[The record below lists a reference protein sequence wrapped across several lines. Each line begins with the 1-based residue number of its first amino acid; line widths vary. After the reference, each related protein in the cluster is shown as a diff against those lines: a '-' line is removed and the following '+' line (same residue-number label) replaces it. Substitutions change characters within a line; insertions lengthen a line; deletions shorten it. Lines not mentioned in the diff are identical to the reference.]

1 MTIKVFTVAE
11 MVAAE
16 RAADA
21 AGVSY
26 AEMMETAGRRVA
38 EAISARMPVDERRIL
53 ILVGPG
59 NNGGDGLVAGR
70 YLAKAGAD
78 VAFYLYKS
86 RDAGQDANYALVQQM
101 GLFVAEAGLDQR
113 YRVLRTR
120 LQSTDIMLDALLG
133 TGVTRPIGGN
143 LASLFKE
150 IKSFLSAGRAETNGA
165 LTSIAHL
172 NQQTDRPKRPMIVA
186 VDCPSGLNCD
196 SGALD
201 PLAIESDL
209 TVTFAGPKQGHFYF
223 PGAAACGELVVADIN
238 IAADLPE
245 VKNVR
250 TELATARMARSL
262 LPDRSSSGHKGT
274 FGTALIAAG
283 SEHYWGAPLLAAQ
296 GAYRVGA
303 GLVALV
309 VPEAIRSTVA
319 GQMPA
324 ATYPPIKERK
334 IFNADSARFLF
345 EQSDPAKGM
354 LIGPGI
360 GPAADFIAALLDLA
374 ASEQEEPQKLPPLVI
389 DADGLNM
396 LAKLPNWWQRLPS
409 GSILTPHPGE
419 MARLVDVPLAELK
432 KADRVELAREWAL
445 RWGHVVLLKG
455 AYTVVADPGGI
466 CAILPF
472 ANPLLAVGGSGDVLS
487 GVIVG
492 LLAQGLIPYDAALL
506 GGYIHGAAAELAV
519 ETFGDA
525 GMLASELAEWI
536 PQVRRQLLGVD
547 QPSSLS

>member
-1 MTIKVFTVAE
+1 MTIKVFSVAE

-16 RAADA
+16 KAADA

-38 EAISARMPVDERRIL
+38 EAIVARMPVEERRIL

-70 YLAKAGAD
+70 YLAEAGAD

-86 RDAGQDANYALVQQM
+86 RDVDQDVNYALVQQM
-101 GLFVAEAGLDQR
+101 GLFIVEAGLDQR

-120 LQSTDIMLDALLG
+120 LQSTDIILDALLG

-143 LASLFKE
+143 LASLFKQV
-150 IKSFLSAGRAETNGA
+150 KSFLSSGRAMTGSDEA
-165 LTSIAHL
+165 LTSVAHL
-172 NQQTDRPKRPMIVA
+172 DQQTDKSDKPVVVA

-201 PLAIESDL
+201 PLAIEADL
-209 TVTFAGPKQGHFYF
+209 TVTFAGPKLGHFYF
-223 PGAAACGELVVADIN
+223 PGAAAYGELVVADIN
-238 IAADLPE
+238 IATDLPE
-245 VKNVR
+245 VKDVR
-250 TELATARMARSL
+250 TELATAALARSL
-262 LPDRSSSGHKGT
+262 LPVRSRSGHKGT

-303 GLVALV
+303 GLVGLV
-309 VPEAIRSTVA
+309 VPEAIRATVA

-324 ATYPPIKERK
+324 ATYPPVAEKK
-334 IFNADSARFLF
+334 IFNAGSAKFLT
-345 EQSDPAKGM
+345 EQSSSAKGM

-360 GPAADFIAALLDLA
+360 GPAADFVAALLDLA
-374 ASEQEEPQKLPPLVI
+374 ASEQEEPQNLPPLVI

-396 LAKLPNWWQRLPS
+396 LSTLPNWWQKLPAET
-409 GSILTPHPGE
+409 ILTPHPGE

-432 KADRVELAREWAL
+432 KADRVELAREWAI
-445 RWGHVVLLKG
+445 RWGHVLLLKG
-455 AYTVVADPGGI
+455 AYTVVAGPDGF

-492 LLAQGLIPYDAALL
+492 LLAQGLKPYDAALL
-506 GGYIHGAAAELAV
+506 GGYIHGAAAELAAG
-519 ETFGDA
+519 TFGDA
-525 GMLASELAEWI
+525 GMLASELAAWI
-536 PQVRRQLLGVD
+536 PQVRRRLLGID
-547 QPSSLS
+547 RPS